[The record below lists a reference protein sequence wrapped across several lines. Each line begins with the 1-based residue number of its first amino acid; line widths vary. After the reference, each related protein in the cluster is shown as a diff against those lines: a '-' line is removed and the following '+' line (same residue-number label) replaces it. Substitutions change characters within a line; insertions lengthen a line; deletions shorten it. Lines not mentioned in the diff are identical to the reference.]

1 MQRAKLSR
9 AKPVYNKQVSVVPR
23 LFETN
28 KLCLARLPF
37 RPCSCQNAWV
47 LGCLL
52 TGAALRFILF
62 VFEKFTG
69 NKKTCPFQS
78 VVLGYSKCMPHA
90 PYNSS
95 DRMGRGLANSM
106 AWPRLTV
113 RKMPLRKWFGV
124 SRLKVW
130 KNVPLVVN
138 ALPSECLTQKK
149 KYNSIGILF
158 SQAHQYFVMYHSNSH
173 ERSAFKH
180 PFFCCQVFFGSSNNQ
195 ELHLHPMQ
203 VKGTFRPLGSS
214 SKLLIPERFWIE
226 ATLGTRHFD
235 CLCMKIWCFKG
246 QLKSFNFQCLEFQ
259 SNFNTVQLCST
270 IQLINLHNM
279 FFNQLVQCT
288 ISLLLSTRTQLHQQ
302 DAIVSPCGLQN
313 HSRWIPVG
321 DSIEIELPN
330 LWHNE
335 INKLQV
341 IWVCQRNLE
350 DWWRFFGD
358 LSGAKRDQWYLI
370 NYEYFS
376 VLSELS
382 RHSKVPA
389 E

>member
-1 MQRAKLSR
+1 MHGFWGASW
-9 AKPVYNKQVSVVPR
+9 QVQHFGSFFLYLKNSPGIKKHVR
-23 LFETN
+23 FNL
-28 KLCLARLPF
+28 LCWDT
-37 RPCSCQNAWV
+37 QNACHMLPTTPLTAWV
-47 LGCLL
+47 VAWPTAWLGPGWPFGRCLSESDL
-52 TGAALRFILF
+52 
-62 VFEKFTG
+62 EY
-69 NKKTCPFQS
+69 QD
-78 VVLGYSKCMPHA
+78 SKCERTFH
-90 PYNSS
+90 
-95 DRMGRGLANSM
+95 
-106 AWPRLTV
+106 
-113 RKMPLRKWFGV
+113 
-124 SRLKVW
+124 
-130 KNVPLVVN
+130 LVVN

-341 IWVCQRNLE
+341 IWVYQRNLE

-358 LSGAKRDQWYLI
+358 LSGAKRVSMIPNKLR
-370 NYEYFS
+370 
-376 VLSELS
+376 VLFCP
-382 RHSKVPA
+382 VGA
-389 E
+389 VQA

>member
-1 MQRAKLSR
+1 MTWSRLERCGSTLAFMMSLPRYGIKAAEEMVVLAIRVSLVVSGWSISLGVGHPWMLGNENVWCHHCNFWSKSVKLEFLHRIDWVRDLIETELLKCLSFVRLQDLVVGKKIVPPATWNATPTPPYTKQYIMQRAKLRR
-9 AKPVYNKQVSVVPR
+9 AKPVYNKQVSVVPW

-90 PYNSS
+90 PYSSS

-130 KNVPLVVN
+130 KNVPFGCKPASIWV
-138 ALPSECLTQKK
+138 PHPKK
-149 KYNSIGILF
+149 IKYNSIGTFF

-173 ERSAFKH
+173 ERSAN
-180 PFFCCQVFFGSSNNQ
+180 SN
-195 ELHLHPMQ
+195 
-203 VKGTFRPLGSS
+203 
-214 SKLLIPERFWIE
+214 I
-226 ATLGTRHFD
+226 HFSASR
-235 CLCMKIWCFKG
+235 CLWK
-246 QLKSFNFQCLEFQ
+246 
-259 SNFNTVQLCST
+259 
-270 IQLINLHNM
+270 
-279 FFNQLVQCT
+279 
-288 ISLLLSTRTQLHQQ
+288 QQ
-302 DAIVSPCGLQN
+302 
-313 HSRWIPVG
+313 
-321 DSIEIELPN
+321 
-330 LWHNE
+330 
-335 INKLQV
+335 
-341 IWVCQRNLE
+341 
-350 DWWRFFGD
+350 
-358 LSGAKRDQWYLI
+358 
-370 NYEYFS
+370 
-376 VLSELS
+376 
-382 RHSKVPA
+382 
-389 E
+389 